1 MDGRA
6 SDAWNAARTSL
17 VSTVDG
23 RTLGVCEWGDPD
35 SRPIIFLHGTPGS
48 RLLRDAGDAY
58 LRYRLRVYTYDR
70 PGYGLSTPHPGR
82 RVADVAADVG
92 VIADHFGLENF
103 GVAGVSGGGPAALA
117 AAALLPGRVSR
128 CATIVGNAPYGAE
141 GLEFYADMEEETRQN
156 YEHAV
161 QGEDALQA
169 DWQAIL
175 EWANVG
181 LTGVDMPDDV
191 IAMLSE
197 AVQESIRQGPAGYFD
212 DCLSSVRDWGFSLD
226 DVRVPTRIMVARDDT
241 SSPPAHGQWVAA
253 HLPEAEL
260 IWVDG
265 GHLGP
270 RGEAEF
276 QLLSWVGGNESS
288 STARSTGPAA

>member
-1 MDGRA
+1 M
-6 SDAWNAARTSL
+6 
-17 VSTVDG
+17 
-23 RTLGVCEWGDPD
+23 C
-35 SRPIIFLHGTPGS
+35 H
-48 RLLRDAGDAY
+48 
-58 LRYRLRVYTYDR
+58 DR
-70 PGYGLSTPHPGR
+70 RH
-82 RVADVAADVG
+82 
-92 VIADHFGLENF
+92 
-103 GVAGVSGGGPAALA
+103 
-117 AAALLPGRVSR
+117 
-128 CATIVGNAPYGAE
+128 APYGAE
-141 GLEFYADMEEETRQN
+141 GLDFYADMEEETRRN

-175 EWANVG
+175 EWANAG

-197 AVQESIRQGPAGYFD
+197 AVQESIRQGPAGYFG